1 MRMMSRLYRPLRAL
15 SFAFAI
21 IALGACAAPRA
32 PGAEAQTAN
41 DKASAR
47 SAPVAT
53 PAPAA
58 PQPAQESPAPKKPVR
73 TGGPLPPDAIASGP
87 GQVVIDSSCK
97 TDADC
102 AVKNVGNCCGYYP
115 ACVNVNSPT
124 DPKGVQ
130 AECAKQ
136 GMASVCGFPEI
147 SSCNCT
153 QGRCEAAPGG
163 AQVR

>member
-1 MRMMSRLYRPLRAL
+1 MRMMSRLYRPLRVL

-32 PGAEAQTAN
+32 PGADAQTAV
-41 DKASAR
+41 DEASAR
-47 SAPVAT
+47 SAPVAM

-58 PQPAQESPAPKKPVR
+58 AQPTQESPAPQKPMR
-73 TGGPLPPDAIASGP
+73 TGGPLPPESDP

-130 AECAKQ
+130 AECAKK

>member
-1 MRMMSRLYRPLRAL
+1 MRTMSRLYRPLRAL

-21 IALGACAAPRA
+21 IALGACAASRA

-41 DKASAR
+41 DEASAR
-47 SAPVAT
+47 SAPAAM

-58 PQPAQESPAPKKPVR
+58 TQPTQESPAPKKPVR
-73 TGGPLPPDAIASGP
+73 TGGPLPPEPVP
-87 GQVVIDSSCK
+87 GRVVVDHSCK